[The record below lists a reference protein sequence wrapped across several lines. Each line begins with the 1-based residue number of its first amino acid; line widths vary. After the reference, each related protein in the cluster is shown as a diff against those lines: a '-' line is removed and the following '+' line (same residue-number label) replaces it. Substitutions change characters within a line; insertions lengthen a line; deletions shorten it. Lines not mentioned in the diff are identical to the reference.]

1 MGRVNNAWNYIT
13 NHKYL
18 ITIVVGLLIVGV
30 IDDNS
35 LRKYAVYQ
43 MKLNELKAELK
54 EYQDQYE
61 RDSTRLSQLNANVKG
76 VERIARE
83 RYFMKRPNEDIFV
96 LDIDQQKAAEENKN
110 K

>member
-13 NHKYL
+13 KHKYL

-30 IDDNS
+30 IDENS
-35 LRKYAVYQ
+35 FRRYAVLQ
-43 MKLNELKAELK
+43 MRLNELNEEL
-54 EYQDQYE
+54 QACRDQYE
-61 RDSTRLSQLNANVKG
+61 RDSARLSQLNANVKG

-83 RYFMKRPNEDIFV
+83 RYLMKRPNEDIFV
-96 LDIDQQKAAEENKN
+96 LDIDEQKEAEEK